1 MHKHPEPPIL
11 VIGMEPEGLD
21 TRDPRFIEFFKKCRV
36 LAGGARHLEALSGSL
51 PDSVERFEIRT
62 DLSSLIQRLK
72 GFETSFRE
80 GDKGKDYA
88 IILASGDPLYYGIG
102 TRLLKE
108 LDAGALR
115 FFPATTL
122 VQRAFALLGIPW
134 EQARVGSIHSRN
146 AKTII
151 PLLKSSGL
159 LAFYTN
165 GPGGPSSIL
174 DLLCEAKRVPSGFWV
189 VENIGLPG
197 ENVSMFLPD
206 ALETIRATVFSAL
219 NIVIMTLEA

>member
-21 TRDPRFIEFFKKCRV
+21 TRDPRFIESFKTCRV
-36 LAGGARHLEALSGSL
+36 LAGGARHLEALTGPL
-51 PDSVERFEIRT
+51 PDSVERFEIRS
-62 DLSSLIQRLK
+62 DLSALIQRLR
-72 GFETSFRE
+72 GFEMSFRE
-80 GDKGKDYA
+80 GKRGKGHA

-108 LDAGALR
+108 LDPGTLR

-122 VQRAFALLGIPW
+122 VQRAFSLLGMPW

-146 AKTII
+146 AQTII
-151 PLLKSSGL
+151 PLLEGSGL
-159 LAFYTN
+159 LAFYTS

-174 DLLCEAKRVPSGFWV
+174 DLLSETKRVPSGFWV

-206 ALETIRATVFSAL
+206 ALETIRSTVFSAL